1 MSDLRG
7 KTRRIWAFFLAFC
20 LIASSGTGQ
29 AFRYFSERE
38 GAPVSTVQ
46 GIVRDH
52 HGFMWFA
59 TIEGLYRYDSRTFK
73 AYMPK
78 RGGAGSI
85 ASNLVQNVICDSHGD
100 IWAATWGGLSRYE
113 PRTDS
118 FTTFRNDSSNANSLS
133 SNTVFSILEDSRQG
147 YWVGTSRGVN
157 YLRIVDKKTKVS
169 RFALDRPKT
178 RANMVRCL
186 AEGKDGLLW
195 LGTYDGLVCMRKDGT
210 GKKVFKMSSEGS
222 YPSVNEFI
230 AIYPDRKGSIWIG
243 SNRAGLIRFD
253 IATER
258 FFIMEHFRRPGEELP
273 IVSAIVPGEKG
284 KLWIATWSGLACYD
298 TESQHAD
305 WFFNQPNS
313 PYSLP
318 DNLLYALYRDNQG
331 GIWTGSYY
339 LGITYMHP
347 ASSNFASLRSS
358 AERLPT
364 KAFEAGWLGVSR
376 RGDLWGIADDRS
388 RITIYDNQTGTRTVI
403 GLRLP
408 FAITYNAFFLDNNFL
423 WCGGNSLLS
432 RYDLRT
438 HERLDFPIGDSR
450 QRPSSVG
457 LVADLYEDSKGRLW
471 VGGVFGLMLF
481 DKQKKQFDEN
491 LHGARAEFGKF
502 SSRYINCIAE
512 DSKGN
517 LWFGGRGEVFL
528 LGAGASRVERI
539 LVDVSEAVRTSA
551 HVWRIQE
558 DKAGRIWFAMATYG
572 LQTYDAKLRRIVLSP
587 DSPGK
592 VLDLQTDK
600 NGYLWINGGSTL
612 VRYHPGAHT
621 VQRYDAQDGLP
632 NSAVLR
638 TGTSIRDRDG
648 TLYFGTNK
656 GAFSFDPQKI
666 VLYKYSSPI
675 AITSVL
681 LFNKEVTDADKTG
694 ILSRSKDRFENLV
707 FRHDQNVFTLEF
719 ALLSYVRSDRHQYAY
734 KLEGF
739 DKQWNYVAHPS
750 ATYTNLPAGKYTF
763 LVKAANGDGF
773 WSQHP
778 LRTAIVIL
786 PPWWETWYAY
796 VAYLLVLA
804 GLVYGITRFFWLRT
818 SFRKENDLYQAK
830 IDFFTNVSHEIRTH
844 LTLISGPLEK
854 AFRSGRM
861 DSNVRKY
868 LDTAKGNSDRLMNLV
883 EELLDFR
890 KIQNGNVKL
899 RVTEQDITREM
910 SLILASF
917 EHAAAE
923 KQISLRLDCPPNPVM
938 VWLDTSQMQKVYY
951 NLLSNAI
958 KYTPD
963 GGHVHVTVREE
974 ADHATVKVADNG
986 RGIAPEHLSSLFTNF
1001 FQVYDR
1007 GVSNTGYGIGLAL
1020 TKGIVDRHRG
1030 KLVVTSRKASDSQA
1044 GETIFTLTLR
1054 KGHAHLM
1061 DCDFIGEGSVSS
1073 SAAIG
1078 PKSDALTMQNDQA
1091 GKPHTLL
1098 LIEDNEELR
1107 AFERETLRGQY
1118 QILEADNGEDGL
1130 RIAREMLPDLIVC
1143 DVMLPGLNGLDV
1155 CRKLKSDIVTS
1166 HIPIIQ
1172 LSARATASQV
1182 LEGLLTGA
1190 DDYLIKPFDLNVF
1203 EAKIRNLIHAK
1214 EVLKHWYSQS
1224 VLMDPDPVFVR
1235 NMDSE
1240 FVIRLK
1246 NLVLEHISDPDFGV
1260 KDLAFHIGTSV
1271 AVLYRKLRDLTGMTV
1286 NDFLKKIRMARA
1298 MQLLESGQYH
1308 VGEVATIVGYESS
1321 KYFGKEFKKVYGKT
1335 PNEIRR
1341 RPGAEESESA
1351 EGL

>member
-1 MSDLRG
+1 ML
-7 KTRRIWAFFLAFC
+7 FLLFC
-20 LIASSGTGQ
+20 LIAPPGVGQ
-29 AFRYFSERE
+29 TFRYFSKRV
-38 GAPVSTVQ
+38 GAPLGTVQ
-46 GIVRDH
+46 GIVQDH

-78 RGGAGSI
+78 RGDAGSI

-113 PRTDS
+113 QETDS
-118 FTTFRNDSSNANSLS
+118 FTNFHHDPSDANTLS

-157 YLRIVDKKTKVS
+157 RLTIVDKKTKVS

-178 RANMVRCL
+178 RTNMVRCL
-186 AEGKDGLLW
+186 AEGQDGLLW

-230 AIYPDRKGSIWIG
+230 AIYPDLKGSIWLG

-258 FFIMEHFRRPGEELP
+258 FFTMEHFRRPGEELP

-298 TESQHAD
+298 PESQHAD

-318 DNLLYALYRDNQG
+318 DNLLYALYRDKQG

-376 RGDLWGIADDRS
+376 KGDLWGIADDRS
-388 RITIYDNQTGTRTVI
+388 RITIYDNQTGTRTVV

-423 WCGGNSLLS
+423 WCGGNSVLS

-438 HERLDFPIGDSR
+438 HKRLDFPIGDSR
-450 QRPSSVG
+450 QGPSSVG

-481 DKQKKQFDEN
+481 DKQKKRFDEN
-491 LHGARAEFGKF
+491 LHGARAAFGKF

-539 LVDVSEAVRTSA
+539 PVDVSEAARTSA

-572 LQTYDAKLRRIVLSP
+572 LQTYDAKLRRIVLLP

-592 VLDLQTDK
+592 VLDLQTDQ

-648 TLYFGTNK
+648 RLYFGTNK
-656 GAFSFDPQKI
+656 GAFSFDPTKI
-666 VLYKYSSPI
+666 ALHNHSSPI
-675 AITSVL
+675 AITSVR
-681 LFNKEVTDADKTG
+681 LFNNEVKAPDQTG
-694 ILSRSKDRFENLV
+694 ILSTGEDRFKNLV

-739 DKQWNYVAHPS
+739 DNQWNYVAHPS
-750 ATYTNLPAGKYTF
+750 ATYTNLPAGNYTF
-763 LVKAANGDGF
+763 LVKAANGDGY
-773 WSQHP
+773 WSEHP
-778 LRTAIVIL
+778 LRTEIVIL

-844 LTLISGPLEK
+844 LTLITGPLEK
-854 AFRSGRM
+854 ASSSSKM
-861 DSNVRKY
+861 DSTARKY
-868 LDTAKGNSDRLMNLV
+868 LDTAKGNSDRLMKLV

-890 KIQNGNVKL
+890 KIQNGNTRL
-899 RVTEQDITREM
+899 RVGPQDLGRSL
-910 SLILASF
+910 SLIIASF

-923 KQISLRLDCPPNPVM
+923 RQIDLQLDCPQTPVM
-938 VWLDTSQMQKVYY
+938 VWLDASQMQKVYY

-963 GGHVHVTVREE
+963 GGQVRVTVSE
-974 ADHATVKVADNG
+974 AAEQITVKVADNG

-1001 FQVYDR
+1001 FQVYDA

-1020 TKGIVDRHRG
+1020 TKGIVDRHG
-1030 KLVVTSRKASDSQA
+1030 GGLSVISRKASEA
-1044 GETIFTLTLR
+1044 GTGETIFTLTLR
-1054 KGHAHLM
+1054 KGKEHLADCEFM
-1061 DCDFIGEGSVSS
+1061 DEA
-1073 SAAIG
+1073 SAAYSGVTASKGEAISIQTYDG
-1078 PKSDALTMQNDQA
+1078 NEN
-1091 GKPHTLL
+1091 HTLL

-1118 QILEADNGEDGL
+1118 QILEADNGVDGL

-1143 DVMLPGLNGLDV
+1143 DVMLPGLNGLEV
-1155 CRKLKSDIVTS
+1155 CRKLKADILTS
-1166 HIPIIQ
+1166 HIPIIH
-1172 LSARATASQV
+1172 LSARAASSQM
-1182 LEGLLTGA
+1182 LEGLQAGA
-1190 DDYLIKPFDLNVF
+1190 DAYLIKPFDLNVF
-1203 EAKIRNLIHAK
+1203 EAKIRNLIQAK

-1224 VLMDPDPVFVR
+1224 VLMEPDHVLIR
-1235 NMDSE
+1235 NMDGE
-1240 FVIRLK
+1240 FVIKLK
-1246 NLVLEHISDPDFGV
+1246 ELVLEHISDPNFGV

-1321 KYFGKEFKKVYGKT
+1321 KHFGKEFKKIYGKT

-1341 RPGAEESESA
+1341 QTADPESES
-1351 EGL
+1351 GDL